1 MEMVKSVLGW
11 NTEGPPRFI
20 SVGGRLIS
28 KPIEIT
34 SEMNCYFINKIKS
47 IVKNL
52 PRSQYDPSILTQKI
66 MRNRK
71 CTFALHAVHPD
82 VVDKIISNLKNS
94 RMILMHMLSNLPRL
108 S

>member
-11 NTEGPPRFI
+11 NTGGPPRCI

-28 KPIEIT
+28 KPIEIAT
-34 SEMNCYFINKIKS
+34 EMNCYFINKIKS

-66 MRNRK
+66 MRNMNNVK
-71 CTFALHAVHPD
+71 YWFKTKFSHQKMSDYLGPIYQTTLVGMP
-82 VVDKIISNLKNS
+82 I
-94 RMILMHMLSNLPRL
+94 
-108 S
+108 